1 MHGWEQIEIEDT
13 EVVCFQRPNPDTLFD
28 SFKADVF
35 IDVPP
40 ETVARYLFNNWTVLN
55 NELNADVSS
64 YDILQKVN
72 DEIHIL
78 DMQTGSQNELVVKRH
93 FKLIGVFL
101 ELGNSTF
108 AIAST
113 SIDTDA
119 ETSNDEIH
127 GD

>member
-1 MHGWEQIEIEDT
+1 MHGWEQIEIEDD

-40 ETVARYLFNNWTVLN
+40 QTVARYLFNNWSVLN
-55 NELNADVSS
+55 MELNDDVSS
-64 YDILQKVN
+64 YDILYKPDDN
-72 DEIHIL
+72 IHIL

-93 FKLIGVFL
+93 FKLIAVFL
-101 ELGNSTF
+101 ELSNSTF

-113 SIDTDA
+113 SIDMDA
-119 ETSNDEIH
+119 ETQNDEIH